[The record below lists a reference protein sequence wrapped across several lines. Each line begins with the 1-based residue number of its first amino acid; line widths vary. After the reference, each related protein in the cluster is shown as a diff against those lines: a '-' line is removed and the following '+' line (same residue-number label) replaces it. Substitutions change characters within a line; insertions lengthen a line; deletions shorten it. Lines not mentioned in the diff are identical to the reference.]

1 MESDED
7 VARVG
12 SEPYGPEAP
21 QGRELTQEEVDAIR
35 RLANQPHDWI
45 VIPKGVN

>member
-7 VARVG
+7 VAKQPL
-12 SEPYGPEAP
+12 PYEPEAP

-35 RLANQPHDWI
+35 RLAGQPHDWI
-45 VIPKGVN
+45 VIPRGVN